1 MSKLGDINSVNDL
14 FDFKISIKTIL
25 LLAVVWGAVC
35 LVVLVFMFGG
45 VNNTVK
51 YVLTL
56 LETLKSTVLKSRNK
70 VVVDK
75 PSIDKVTNNKPST
88 DKPSTDKPLND
99 KPSNDKVNND

>member
-1 MSKLGDINSVNDL
+1 MEEMNKLGDINSVNDL

-25 LLAVVWGAVC
+25 FLAVAWGAVC

-70 VVVDK
+70 VVVADK
-75 PSIDKVTNNKPST
+75 PSNDKVTN
-88 DKPSTDKPLND
+88 DKPLID

>member
-1 MSKLGDINSVNDL
+1 MNKLGDINSVNDL

-45 VNNTVK
+45 VNNTIK
-51 YVLTL
+51 YVLTI
-56 LETLKSTVLKSRNK
+56 LETLKSTVLKNRNK
-70 VVVDK
+70 VVAADK
-75 PSIDKVTNNKPST
+75 PPNNKVTNDKVTI
-88 DKPSTDKPLND
+88 DKPLND

>member
-1 MSKLGDINSVNDL
+1 MEEMNKLGDINSVNDL

-25 LLAVVWGAVC
+25 FLAVAWGAVC

-70 VVVDK
+70 VVVADK
-75 PSIDKVTNNKPST
+75 PSNDKVT
-88 DKPSTDKPLND
+88 ND

>member
-1 MSKLGDINSVNDL
+1 MNKLGDINSVNDL

-25 LLAVVWGAVC
+25 FLAVAWGAVC

-70 VVVDK
+70 VVVADK
-75 PSIDKVTNNKPST
+75 PSNDKVTN
-88 DKPSTDKPLND
+88 DKPLID

>member
-14 FDFKISIKTIL
+14 FNFKIYIKTIL
-25 LLAVVWGAVC
+25 LLAVAWGAVC

-56 LETLKSTVLKSRNK
+56 LETLKSTVLKNRNK
-70 VVVDK
+70 VVA
-75 PSIDKVTNNKPST
+75 